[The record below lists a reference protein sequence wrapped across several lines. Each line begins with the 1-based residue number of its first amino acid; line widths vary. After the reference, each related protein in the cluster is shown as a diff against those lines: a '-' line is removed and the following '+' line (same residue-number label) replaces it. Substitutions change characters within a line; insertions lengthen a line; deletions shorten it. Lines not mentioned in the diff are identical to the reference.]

1 MQSGLQ
7 TLPGFQLG
15 HPQEHFKKMLTFKIF
30 VFFPLNF
37 FYYINPLKSVL
48 TWLNLLALHVMSN
61 PLCLS

>member
-30 VFFPLNF
+30 FFFPLNF
-37 FYYINPLKSVL
+37 FFIIL
-48 TWLNLLALHVMSN
+48 T
-61 PLCLS
+61 P